1 MKTKKW
7 NDNRRFGLGISF
19 GITTAT
25 MLNRYRT
32 GSVNLWLVGALCCLL
47 LITLF
52 SPVILAG
59 PRMLIERC
67 GRAVARVFTTVILTL
82 LYFLV
87 VTPLSLFN
95 KVFKKDPLQLK
106 FNEQAQSYWIT
117 DPQEPIDPTKQY

>member
-1 MKTKKW
+1 MKKW
-7 NDNRRFGLGISF
+7 NDNSRFGLGISV

-25 MLNRYRT
+25 VLNRYRT
-32 GSVNLWLVGALCCLL
+32 GSVNLWLVAALCGLL

-52 SPVILAG
+52 SPMILAG

-67 GRAVARVFTTVILTL
+67 GRAMAQVFTGVILTL

-87 VTPLSLFN
+87 VTPLSLLN

-106 FNEQAQSYWIT
+106 FDEQARSYWIT
-117 DPQEPIDPTKQY
+117 DSQEPIDPTKQY